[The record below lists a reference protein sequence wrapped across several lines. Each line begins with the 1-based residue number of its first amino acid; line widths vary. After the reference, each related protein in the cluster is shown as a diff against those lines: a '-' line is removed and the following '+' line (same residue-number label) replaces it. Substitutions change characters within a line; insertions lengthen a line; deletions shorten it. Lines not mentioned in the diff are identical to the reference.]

1 MNRNINLDES
11 AQLMTETPIDW
22 RELFEKYGAY
32 WKWIVGSLIIIVI
45 IGMLYYRSQPNTY
58 QFKSTL
64 LIVDHSKSG
73 EISILK
79 QLDAFGFSGS
89 SSNIYNEKQV
99 LQSKELIKKI
109 VHELKLNYEYQ
120 KISMLKP
127 IELYTNSPIEV
138 IMDNDDLGKIGSPI
152 ELSVKFDDNTYRISG
167 KYSKDNKATRFKY
180 DFDQLP
186 AVIETPLGQIHILL
200 KNFEELSEDKI
211 YVKIYNPISIVKR
224 YQSSALSTE
233 VPKNGDLVN
242 LTFKAQNIQKGKDFL
257 QKLINTYNQDAI
269 DQINKSAQLTAVF
282 IDSRLDLLTDSLTD
296 VEQKLQ
302 IYKQTNEL
310 TDIEVEAGL
319 ILQKSSLYDQKRIE
333 NEIQLQLIEYIEE
346 FLRDS
351 ENKYALIPNLGLT
364 DVGLLAV
371 IQEYNKLLISRDR
384 IASGTSES
392 NPTIHNLESQ
402 IKSGLIS
409 IQNSIATSRKG
420 IQISIRELENQYA
433 FLGSQLKK
441 IPQQEREYIEIKRQQ
456 EIKASLYMFLLQKR
470 EEASI
475 SMAVTVDKAMLLD
488 AADTAEKTSPKL
500 PVILM
505 ASILLGLFF
514 PIGTL
519 YLKFLLTHTFN
530 GRKEVEGLTKIP
542 IIAELAL
549 EDSDEI
555 IINHG
560 TNTGANAEL
569 LRLLRSKL
577 QFILNDDKERLI
589 VITSTEKGEGKTFVA
604 VNLAISLSL
613 TGKKTILLGMDLRK
627 PMLNTHFGISSQE
640 GITSYLSGIVG
651 DYKDLIHPIREY
663 PNLYLLHGGI
673 IPPNPNELI
682 LSERFDQ
689 LISELREQYDYILID
704 TAPVGVVSDT
714 FLINRVSNLT
724 LYVCR
729 ANYSDKRMFDFINR
743 IQLENSLK
751 KPYLVINGID
761 LESKNYPGRYGY
773 GYGYGYGRKK
783 KK

>member
-1 MNRNINLDES
+1 MNRNINLEES
-11 AQLMTETPIDW
+11 QHIMSEEMIDW

-138 IMDNDDLGKIGSPI
+138 IMDDDDLGKIGSPI
-152 ELSVKFDDNTYRISG
+152 ELSVKFDDNIYRISG
-167 KYSKDNKATRFKY
+167 KYSKDNKTTRFKY

-514 PIGTL
+514 PIGAL

-743 IQLENSLK
+743 IQQENSLK

-783 KK
+783 TK